1 MKITPAEKTDYGILR
16 TLFLQE
22 RRSTFYWLDPS
33 VFQLKDF
40 DTLTKGETILVAR
53 IGETVVGF
61 ISIWMKSRFIHHLY
75 VDQDHQSKGIGSALL
90 KAAIQITDLPITL
103 KCLENNSRAVI
114 FYQQKGF
121 SIKER
126 GLSEHGPYILFEL
139 TGSIK

>member
-1 MKITPAEKTDYGILR
+1 MKITPAQKNDYDILR

-40 DTLTKGETILVAR
+40 DSLTKGEIILVAR
-53 IGETVVGF
+53 IDKTVVGF
-61 ISIWMKSRFIHHLY
+61 ISIWMKNRFIHHLY
-75 VDQDHQSKGIGSALL
+75 VDQDYQSKGIGSALL
-90 KAAIQITDLPITL
+90 QAAIQKTDFPITL
-103 KCLENNSRAVI
+103 KCLENNTKAVI

-121 SIKER
+121 TIKER

-139 TGSIK
+139 TKSIK